1 MALAMKVVKKGALI
15 GLLAGAILGV
25 AMAVWV
31 AVPVKSPGSVSRFWE
46 EVFGSLN
53 IVAVVLT
60 YVYTKFV
67 HTVEFG
73 DMIYPL
79 LICIVLQSDG
89 SQRRREKGPTNQ
101 PQRTPLISPK
111 SSMMFPLTMALYFK
125 SSVCP
130 LAGRC

>member
-1 MALAMKVVKKGALI
+1 MKVVKKGALI

-79 LICIVLQSDG
+79 LICIVLQWALVGAGVGAGVGWFSAKK
-89 SQRRREKGPTNQ
+89 RKGANQ
-101 PQRTPLISPK
+101 SATANALD
-111 SSMMFPLTMALYFK
+111 LT
-125 SSVCP
+125 
-130 LAGRC
+130 